1 MKTIEIKSTVNVGKA
16 YDVIVAGAGVAGVA
30 AAIQAK
36 RHGKSVLLLEK
47 MLTLGGLATAGLIN
61 FFVPICNGRGTQII
75 KGMNDEFLKLSI
87 SMGYDSV
94 PEAWKNGDH
103 PVDYHTARYVTR
115 YSPNICAMLLA
126 QLVHSEGVDLLLD
139 CVASEPVMKGNH
151 CEGLVVQT
159 KGGRVFYPGK
169 VIIDCTGD
177 ADILARAGVPTIL
190 GTNFFTYGGRQ
201 ITMETC
207 KKALQTGDIQD
218 AMEGISGGGINLYG
232 HGQPDDVP
240 LYTGVTSEEIT
251 DYILRN
257 QKIMLDKLKETDR
270 KSREVAMLPT
280 MPQFRT
286 TRRIEGDYTLTE
298 QDAYRHFDDSIAAIC
313 DFDRYDYLYEVP
325 YRTLLCKKFDN
336 LLTAGRSA
344 AGVGYAWDILRVIPP
359 AIVTGQAAG
368 AAAVLAIEQ
377 NVSVADVH
385 MPTLQARLAAANV
398 MIHFDDG
405 LIPSEAV
412 AKGYTPVPDYVH
424 N

>member
-1 MKTIEIKSTVNVGKA
+1 MKTIEIKSTIAVGKS
-16 YDVIVAGAGVAGVA
+16 YDVIVAGAGVAGIA

-87 SMGYDSV
+87 SMGYDSI
-94 PEAWKNGDH
+94 PDAWKNGDH
-103 PVDYHTARYVTR
+103 PVDHHTARYVTR

-126 QLVHSEGVDLLLD
+126 QLVHDEGVDLLLD
-139 CVASEPVMKGNH
+139 CVASEPVMKGGH

-177 ADILARAGVPTIL
+177 ADILARAGVPTIT
-190 GTNFFTYGGRQ
+190 GTNFFTYLGRQ

-207 KKALQTGDIQD
+207 KKALETGDIQD
-218 AMEGISGGGINLYG
+218 AMENFTGGGINLYG
-232 HGQPDDVP
+232 HNQPDDVP

-270 KSREVAMLPT
+270 LSREVAMLPT

-325 YRTLLCKKFDN
+325 YRTLLCNKFDN

-368 AAAVLAIEQ
+368 AAAALAIEQ

-385 MPTLQARLAAANV
+385 MPTLQGRLTAANL
-398 MIHFDDG
+398 MIHFDDK

-412 AKGYTPVPDYVH
+412 ANGYTPVPNYVH